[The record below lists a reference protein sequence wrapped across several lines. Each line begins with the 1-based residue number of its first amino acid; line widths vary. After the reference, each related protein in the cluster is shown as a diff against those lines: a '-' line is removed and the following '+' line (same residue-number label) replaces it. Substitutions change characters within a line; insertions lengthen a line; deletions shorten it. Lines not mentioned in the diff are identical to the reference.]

1 MGKDEQ
7 IVTVFGA
14 TGRQGSAIPEL
25 LLKANKNFRV
35 RAVTRDAQKPAA
47 KALAQKEPMWWS
59 AI

>member
-47 KALAQKEPMWWS
+47 KALAQKG
-59 AI
+59 A